1 MKAKVPSAQ
10 PERSFP
16 MSGLALEY
24 RTARNVAPAANM
36 TEPDGRLA
44 LSRTAQAARSSA
56 RSATAQAGWLPAARR
71 SDATEP
77 ERWLAAATDAK
88 ATASMAGCPPRDSV
102 GCGTR
107 RYADRCRSA

>member
-44 LSRTAQAARSSA
+44 LSRTAQAAKNSA
-56 RSATAQAGWLPAARR
+56 RNATVQAGSPQQVR

-107 RYADRCRSA
+107 RYGDRCRSA